1 MGLYEL
7 GVRSG
12 ERISLH
18 SENSVEWLICDL
30 AILSLGAVSVPIYS
44 TQPGDQIKYILENSE
59 AAVHI
64 VSTHQLFKETKPLV
78 KGIPSLRNIISI
90 QLMEHKKLLNFRYV
104 KNSVSLAMNN
114 TI

>member
-78 KGIPSLRNIISI
+78 KGRSEEHTSELQSRG
-90 QLMEHKKLLNFRYV
+90 QLVYRLL
-104 KNSVSLAMNN
+104 
-114 TI
+114 